1 MKTKTVAFTMLALSA
16 SFCISTN
23 EVAWERKAMSDCKKE
38 EKSCTDSPSSCKKE
52 AEECK
57 QDAHK
62 TDEGSFYHK
71 LSPVYRSMFKGF
83 NAKQKVQ
90 AMDMADKNK
99 MSPDD
104 AVAKV
109 ASTPKNKK

>member
-1 MKTKTVAFTMLALSA
+1 MKTKTVALTLLALSA
-16 SFCISTN
+16 GFCLSTN
-23 EVAWERKAMSDCKKE
+23 EVAWQREAMSDCKKE
-38 EKSCTDSPSSCKKE
+38 EKGCTDSAASCKKE

-57 QDAHK
+57 RDAHK

-71 LSPVYRSMFKGF
+71 LSPVYRSMFKNF

-109 ASTPKNKK
+109 ASSSKK